1 MWLQTNTVKVYNT
14 TLLCCLQWSSNTLR
28 FKLCFIH
35 LCLDTQAPKGTNKM
49 LGCVSWFQ
57 YERLVLLMFWNL
69 KIIHTFFSGYGFS
82 PFSPEKCSSTCGEI
96 AVFRSALDKVEWWKQ
111 SLRCALLIEQMPD
124 CTQWRKTLSSS
135 TEEVKAWLPP
145 TTQQQDGSTHHLESN
160 NISQEPLAWKY
171 VHLCMHGII
180 QRSTQLHALFY
191 EYSPFQ
197 TDRQTFRPK

>member
-1 MWLQTNTVKVYNT
+1 MISIWKTSILDVLRPENDPLYFFQATVSLIWEIT
-14 TLLCCLQWSSNTLR
+14 S
-28 FKLCFIH
+28 
-35 LCLDTQAPKGTNKM
+35 
-49 LGCVSWFQ
+49 
-57 YERLVLLMFWNL
+57 
-69 KIIHTFFSGYGFS
+69 
-82 PFSPEKCSSTCGEI
+82 GEI